1 MPPLDFL
8 VLKEVN
14 RGLANF
20 IKINQAFKPYI
31 LSQAN
36 LEDIGNKQATSMV
49 TMKLTHG
56 YELLHLY

>member
-20 IKINQAFKPYI
+20 IKINQHFKPYI
-31 LSQAN
+31 LSQA
-36 LEDIGNKQATSMV
+36 LKWRFSPADFWDFRR
-49 TMKLTHG
+49 
-56 YELLHLY
+56 